1 MVAVN
6 PFKKVSLYGNE
17 YIDAY
22 RNKSMD
28 SPHVYAIADAALREM
43 KRGQSTN
50 VDATILVVQLNLCP
64 N

>member
-1 MVAVN
+1 MAVN

-28 SPHVYAIADAALREM
+28 SPHVYAIADAALCEM

-50 VDATILVVQLNLCP
+50 ADATTLAAKFVP

>member
-1 MVAVN
+1 LVVVN
-6 PFKKVSLYGNE
+6 PFKKVSLYGSE

-43 KRGQSTN
+43 KRGQTTN
-50 VDATILVVQLNLCP
+50 VDARILVV
-64 N
+64 